1 LPITEQAYGLLGES
15 KQPIDSVFTLIQATN
30 QRDNRFL
37 SKWVLD
43 AGISKKITFHCFR
56 HTFATLQLS
65 MGTDTVSKM
74 LSHKDL
80 NTTQI
85 YATIIDET
93 KRTAYN
99 RIKLEM

>member
-1 LPITEQAYGLLGES
+1 LGER
-15 KQPIDSVFTLIQATN
+15 KQSLEKVFSLIEATN
-30 QRDNRFL
+30 QRENRFL
-37 SKWVLD
+37 AKWVLD

-65 MGTDTVSKM
+65 MGTDIYTVSKM
-74 LSHKDL
+74 LGHKDL

-85 YATIIDET
+85 YAKIIDET
-93 KRTAYN
+93 KRTASN

>member
-1 LPITEQAYGLLGES
+1 
-15 KQPIDSVFTLIQATN
+15 
-30 QRDNRFL
+30 
-37 SKWVLD
+37 
-43 AGISKKITFHCFR
+43 
-56 HTFATLQLS
+56 